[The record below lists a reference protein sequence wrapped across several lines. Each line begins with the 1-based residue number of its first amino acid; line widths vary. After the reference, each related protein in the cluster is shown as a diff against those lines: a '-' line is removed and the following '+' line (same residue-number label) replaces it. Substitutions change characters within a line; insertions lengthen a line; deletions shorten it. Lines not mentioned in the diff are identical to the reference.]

1 MGQQSNSGHP
11 AITVDV
17 VAFTLLEDDLQAL
30 LIPRQAPPFKGR
42 WAIPSECIRDGEPLE
57 ATARHV
63 LEGYGAQDVYLEQLY
78 AFGDARRDP
87 RGRVITVAYMALVP
101 ALSAMQ
107 VEGDSSD
114 KRWQSV
120 YKLPRLG
127 FDHAQILDYALQRLR
142 NKLEYTV
149 VGFRLLP
156 PAFTL
161 TEIQRS
167 YEVVLGSPLD
177 KRNFRRR
184 MLEAGILEETG
195 ERGSSIGRPARLFRF
210 RDGATTEI
218 KARRLFP

>member
-17 VAFTLLEDDLQAL
+17 VAFTLLEDDLQAM

-78 AFGDARRDP
+78 AFGDTRRDP
-87 RGRVITVAYMALVP
+87 RGRAVAVAYLALVP
-101 ALSAMQ
+101 ATSATPA
-107 VEGDSSD
+107 GSD
-114 KRWQSV
+114 TSDVHWWSV
-120 YKLPRLG
+120 YKLPRLA

-142 NKLEYTV
+142 NKLEYTA

-161 TEIQRS
+161 TEIQRA

-184 MLEAGILEETG
+184 ILEAGIIEETG
-195 ERGSSIGRPARLFRF
+195 ERGSSIGRPARLYCLRS
-210 RDGATTEI
+210 DAMIET